1 MSRGMLQRLAAVLLL
16 LCLPVAAEGAETIP
30 EQADPSEGTLVTVSV
45 WQADGTWTPLQ
56 AGEGYRL
63 TNAQGQTL
71 VRTADGWSGNMPW
84 KWASSPGSPGTV
96 GVEHSDFYRLE
107 LDLQWTNGKTATVDF
122 LRNETGYDWCV
133 IQGTGIATVEFT
145 LEELVI
151 TGQDM
156 TYKAIFSQGDSAYG
170 DVQVEGSGEDQ
181 VTFSRLQEDTI
192 QVDTR
197 SAPGAVRLGNYFET
211 ALNVQIEPGEIAL
224 AGTGT
229 AEPELTV
236 AAQPRSA
243 PSLPVLAAGA
253 GAPEVAAACAL
264 LWRRKR
270 RAAGPA
276 CPGQEEEERLEPG
289 EAGTRGEE
297 KSP

>member
-63 TNAQGQTL
+63 TNAHGQTL

-122 LRNETGYDWCV
+122 CAMKRATTGV
-133 IQGTGIATVEFT
+133 S
-145 LEELVI
+145 
-151 TGQDM
+151 
-156 TYKAIFSQGDSAYG
+156 YK
-170 DVQVEGSGEDQ
+170 
-181 VTFSRLQEDTI
+181 
-192 QVDTR
+192 
-197 SAPGAVRLGNYFET
+197 
-211 ALNVQIEPGEIAL
+211 
-224 AGTGT
+224 
-229 AEPELTV
+229 
-236 AAQPRSA
+236 
-243 PSLPVLAAGA
+243 
-253 GAPEVAAACAL
+253 
-264 LWRRKR
+264 
-270 RAAGPA
+270 GPA
-276 CPGQEEEERLEPG
+276 
-289 EAGTRGEE
+289 
-297 KSP
+297 SPQWNLPWRSW

>member
-1 MSRGMLQRLAAVLLL
+1 MRQKILGLWAAVLVLF
-16 LCLPVAAEGAETIP
+16 CLPVAAEGAETIP
-30 EQADPSEGTLVTVSV
+30 EQATPYEGTVVDMFV
-45 WQADGTWTPLQ
+45 WREEEGWIALQ
-56 AGEGYRL
+56 AGESFRL
-63 TNAQGQTL
+63 TNGQGQVLTYTAEG
-71 VRTADGWSGNMPW
+71 RTGDMPW
-84 KWASSPGSPGTV
+84 KRVSSPGYPASV
-96 GVEHSDFYRLE
+96 SVAYSDYYLLE
-107 LDLQWTNGKTATVDF
+107 LDLQWTAGKEASICFF
-122 LRNETGYDWCV
+122 LNDTGCDWCLIKGSQV
-133 IQGTGIATVEFT
+133 SSVT
-145 LEELVI
+145 LTPEELVI

-156 TYKAIFSQGDSAYG
+156 TYEATFSQADSAYG

-253 GAPEVAAACAL
+253 GAPAVAAACAL

-276 CPGQEEEERLEPG
+276 CPGQGEEARLEPG

-297 KSP
+297 PP